1 MPKGLIRDRL
11 HGADE
16 QPAILWRG
24 TTVSHAQLR
33 ETIGAT
39 RDRLLEAGIHDGS
52 VVALLGDFSP
62 TAIAAELALF
72 ELDCVVAP
80 LRVEEETRHD
90 ELFAIAEAEWVVTV
104 GTDDALA
111 VRPTGVEAEN
121 RLLRDLGEDR
131 RPGLILFSSGTSGV
145 PNGIDRTSAAPSIWV
160 GAPVRKT

>member
-52 VVALLGDFSP
+52 VVALLGYFSP
-62 TAIAAELALF
+62 TAIAASWPCSSSTALS
-72 ELDCVVAP
+72 
-80 LRVEEETRHD
+80 
-90 ELFAIAEAEWVVTV
+90 
-104 GTDDALA
+104 
-111 VRPTGVEAEN
+111 
-121 RLLRDLGEDR
+121 R
-131 RPGLILFSSGTSGV
+131 R
-145 PNGIDRTSAAPSIWV
+145 
-160 GAPVRKT
+160 